1 MRVQVNGEIVTND
14 DKWLYDWFGIEAT
27 APADIRAALEG
38 LGDGE
43 ELELEINSGGGM
55 CMAGFEIYSLLR
67 QSGRRCVAVVQ
78 SLAASAASTILQGCT
93 VRRISPV
100 GQVMIHN
107 PAVCAQGTAADMA
120 QAQQM
125 LTATKES
132 ILNAYELRCGDKCGR
147 EELARLMDEAR
158 WMSAQEAVE
167 RGLADEI
174 ITQADETAPAWAGSG
189 LVVTNAAG
197 GTAYGALLGRY
208 EQLVRSGAR
217 QADPG
222 HPVAGA
228 PRDENSDPTA
238 QGAGHD
244 MGWRNRARLDMEHM
258 RFNRR

>member
-1 MRVQVNGEIVTND
+1 
-14 DKWLYDWFGIEAT
+14 
-27 APADIRAALEG
+27 
-38 LGDGE
+38 
-43 ELELEINSGGGM
+43 
-55 CMAGFEIYSLLR
+55 
-67 QSGRRCVAVVQ
+67 
-78 SLAASAASTILQGCT
+78 
-93 VRRISPV
+93 
-100 GQVMIHN
+100 
-107 PAVCAQGTAADMA
+107 
-120 QAQQM
+120 
-125 LTATKES
+125 
-132 ILNAYELRCGDKCGR
+132 
-147 EELARLMDEAR
+147 
-158 WMSAQEAVE
+158 MSAQEAVE

-174 ITQADETAPAWAGSG
+174 ITQSDETAPAWAGSG

-244 MGWRNRARLDMEHM
+244 MSWRNRARLDMEHM